1 MFSLET
7 RPQTLNRFSEFVL
20 LLINRLSAL
29 PYHFYGMPG
38 ILIGPQQTCLSVLIV
53 ASHADV
59 LRGSSSVPQV
69 PAGTRDE
76 PLRTSAWEATLI
88 VQMR

>member
-1 MFSLET
+1 M
-7 RPQTLNRFSEFVL
+7 L

-29 PYHFYGMPG
+29 PYHFCGMPG

-53 ASHADV
+53 ASHVDV
-59 LRGSSSVPQV
+59 LRGSSHV

-76 PLRTSAWEATLI
+76 PLRMSALEATVI

>member
-7 RPQTLNRFSEFVL
+7 RPLTLNRFGEFVL
-20 LLINRLSAL
+20 LLINRLPAL
-29 PYHFYGMPG
+29 PYHFCGMSG
-38 ILIGPQQTCLSVLIV
+38 ILIGPQRTCLSVLIV

-59 LRGSSSVPQV
+59 LRGSSCV

-76 PLRTSAWEATLI
+76 PLRTSAWGATLI